1 MTYQIQD
8 LPASFSTLRHAKEHI
23 ARMSVSERVSRFE
36 YRGYIF
42 GIRDN
47 EPVTATEVVAEA
59 ELVRYGKTKTIGIYK
74 S

>member
-8 LPASFSTLRHAKEHI
+8 LPASFKTLRHAKEHI
-23 ARMSVSERVSRFE
+23 AKMSVSERVSRFE
-36 YRGYIF
+36 YKGYIF

-47 EPVTATEVVAEA
+47 EPVTATEVVAEV
-59 ELVRYGKTKTIGIYK
+59 EQVRYGKTKTIGIYK

>member
-1 MTYQIQD
+1 MTHQIQD
-8 LPASFSTLRHAKEHI
+8 LPDSFKTLRHAKEHI

-36 YRGYIF
+36 YKGYIF

-47 EPVTATEVVAEA
+47 EPVTATEVVAEV

>member
-8 LPASFSTLRHAKEHI
+8 LPASFKTLRHAKEHI
-23 ARMSVSERVSRFE
+23 ARMSVSERVSR
-36 YRGYIF
+36 YQYKGYIF

-47 EPVTATEVVAEA
+47 KPVTATEVIAKA
-59 ELVRYGKTKTIGIYK
+59 DLVRYGKTQIIGIYK

>member
-8 LPASFSTLRHAKEHI
+8 LPASFKTLRHAKEHI
-23 ARMSVSERVSRFE
+23 ARMSVSERV
-36 YRGYIF
+36 
-42 GIRDN
+42 
-47 EPVTATEVVAEA
+47 